1 MVRPNAFLTV
11 ARRIGA
17 GVALGILVT
26 LCQGRSPRARSSPSR
41 MSPMEAAVIESRA
54 SQESL
59 AGALAKA
66 VDGYFH
72 SSGGATGGG
81 IL

>member
-17 GVALGILVT
+17 GVALGILVIS
-26 LCQGRSPRARSSPSR
+26 CQGRSPGTRSSPSR
-41 MSPMEAAVIESRA
+41 MSPIEAAVIESRA
-54 SQESL
+54 SQETLS
-59 AGALAKA
+59 GALAKA

-72 SSGGATGGG
+72 SSGGASGGG